1 MILETLSISPAGSRP
16 HAVRTAARDTG
27 GISPAEFERGTGWL
41 IKPEG
46 ACKGDLCV
54 PLPPHTDGRL
64 DVRVV
69 AARLGM
75 PLVEDG
81 AHGLWCLGPAA
92 GGRALSSAV
101 APELTLPDAHSNEF
115 RLSSLRGRKV
125 LLVAWA
131 SW

>member
-1 MILETLSISPAGSRP
+1 MILESLNVT
-16 HAVRTAARDTG
+16 VT
-27 GISPAEFERGTGWL
+27 EFERGTGWVV
-41 IKPEG
+41 KPEG
-46 ACKGDLCV
+46 TCKGELCV
-54 PLPPHTDGRL
+54 PLPAMQDGRL
-64 DVRVV
+64 DVRVL

-81 AHGLWCLGPAA
+81 AHGLWCLGPEA

-101 APELTLPDAHSNEF
+101 APELTLPDVHGREF

>member
-1 MILETLSISPAGSRP
+1 MILESLS
-16 HAVRTAARDTG
+16 VTVT
-27 GISPAEFERGTGWL
+27 EFERGTGWL

-46 ACKGDLCV
+46 ACKGEVCV
-54 PLPPHTDGRL
+54 PLPSEVDGRL
-64 DVRVV
+64 DVRVL

-81 AHGLWCLGPAA
+81 AHGLWCLGPEA

-101 APELTLPDAHSNEF
+101 APELTLPDIHATEF

>member
-1 MILETLSISPAGSRP
+1 
-16 HAVRTAARDTG
+16 VDG
-27 GISPAEFERGTGWL
+27 G
-41 IKPEG
+41 
-46 ACKGDLCV
+46 
-54 PLPPHTDGRL
+54 L
-64 DVRVV
+64 DVRVL

-81 AHGLWCLGPAA
+81 AHGLWCLGPEA

-101 APELTLPDAHSNEF
+101 APELTLPDIHDTEF